1 MRKLEPSSGREP
13 LKKLDRVIYNTL
25 GNLLESFLTDSYKLI
40 LKKAYPEIYPK
51 LSFARNV
58 FWGIIASIISILV
71 LILAPMRISILAV
84 PTYALKI
91 ALVVVVIAIV
101 WIIVYFHPF
110 FKISS
115 RAKQI
120 DRELPYAINFM
131 AALAS
136 ANVPISRIFGALARQ
151 RDILPE
157 MAKEA
162 ALMYRD
168 MVVFNYDI
176 MTAIL
181 NAISRS
187 ASVKLQD
194 FLQGIITITYTGGN
208 LKNYLMTKAEQYMFE
223 LRQEQRKD
231 LEALSVI
238 IESFVVVGVAAP
250 IFLVIIF
257 TVMGWISANPAQ
269 AQITFTLIKMIMFLV
284 LPVIHVVYAYLAYD
298 AVRRK

>member
-1 MRKLEPSSGREP
+1 MQKLEPELRKNR
-13 LKKLDRVIYNTL
+13 LKKLDRIIYNTL
-25 GNLLESFLTDSYKLI
+25 GNVLESFLTDSYQLV
-40 LKKAYPEIYPK
+40 LRKAYPEVYPK

-58 FWGIIASIISILV
+58 FWGLVASIVGISL
-71 LILAPMRISILAV
+71 LALAPIRIPLLAV
-84 PTYALKI
+84 PTYVLKI
-91 ALVVVVIAIV
+91 TLGIVVLAIV
-101 WIIVYFHPF
+101 WIIVYLQPYM
-110 FKISS
+110 KISS
-115 RAKQI
+115 KAKQI

-136 ANVPISRIFGALARQ
+136 ADVPISRIFGSLAKQ
-151 RDILPE
+151 REILPE

-162 ALMYRD
+162 ALIYRD
-168 MVVFNYDI
+168 MAVFSYDA

-208 LKNYLMTKAEQYMFE
+208 LKNYLITKAEQYMFE

-257 TVMGWISANPAQ
+257 TVMGWISASPTQ
-269 AQITFTLIKMIMFLV
+269 AQMTFMLIKMIMFLV
-284 LPVIHVVYAYLAYD
+284 LPVIHAVYAYLAYD